1 MDAIT
6 IIIIVLLVL
15 FVILIIWIIRLEW
28 RLKKLFRGKKAGDL
42 EGIIHLIG
50 DEIKNLDEARLRAE
64 KITRQLDQ
72 RLKRSLKGAEV
83 MRFNPFSNS
92 GSNQSF
98 SIALVDEEGN
108 GLVLTSLYARD
119 NVSVYAKPI
128 KNYNSEYE
136 LSHEEKEV
144 IHRVKLS

>member
-15 FVILIIWIIRLEW
+15 VVILIIWIIRLEW

-42 EGIIHLIG
+42 EGIIRLIG

-119 NVSVYAKPI
+119 SVSVYAKPI

-144 IHRVKLS
+144 IRRAKIS